1 MLTNRKISLKRLSD
15 VTIIYSGEYMKE
27 NKDPFGVCVC
37 HELNTPIYRM
47 ALSQF
52 EEAADRMSLDSNLRE
67 RFRTPQRALFVS
79 IPVRMDDGRVRVFHG
94 YRVQHDSS
102 LGPSKGGVRYHPSV
116 NFGEIS
122 ALAMWMTWK
131 CALVGL
137 PFGGAKGGVCCDP
150 KKLSRGELQRLTRRY
165 TIEILPLIGP
175 DHDIPAPDIGTDDQI
190 MAWMMDTY
198 SQHKG
203 FSVPAVVTGKPVCI
217 GGSLGR
223 EEATGRG
230 VVYSIIEALNYL
242 GIGIRDTTSAIQGF
256 GTVGFNAARILY
268 EMGSKVIAVSD
279 SHGGIYNEK
288 GLSIPDVIKHKTEH
302 GTLQGYPGAERITN
316 KDLLNT
322 ECTILLPA
330 ALSGQITEVNAEGI
344 KCKILAEGANGPTT
358 VEADKILLDKGVF
371 IIPDILA
378 NAGGVIVSYFEWVQD
393 LQKYFW
399 KEREINE
406 RLLDIITTAFK
417 NVLQFSLSKKVSLRM
432 AALMLGIERLAEA
445 HLSRGL
451 YP

>member
-1 MLTNRKISLKRLSD
+1 MDKTAI
-15 VTIIYSGEYMKE
+15 
-27 NKDPFGVCVC
+27 C
-37 HELNTPIYRM
+37 HELDTPVYRM

-52 EEAADRMSLDSNLRE
+52 EEAADLLNLDSNLRE
-67 RFRTPQRALFVS
+67 RFKTPQRALFVN
-79 IPVRMDDGRVRVFHG
+79 IPVRMDDGSVRSFNG
-94 YRVQHDSS
+94 YRVQHDDS

-116 NFGEIS
+116 NLGEIA

-137 PFGGAKGGVCCDP
+137 PYGGAKGGVCCDP
-150 KKLSRGELQRLTRRY
+150 KSLSRGELQRLTRRY

-175 DHDIPAPDIGTDDQI
+175 DHDIPAPDIGTDQQI

-198 SQHKG
+198 SQQKG
-203 FSVPAVVTGKPVCI
+203 FSVPAVVTGKPICI

-230 VVYSIIEALNYL
+230 VVYTIIEALNHL
-242 GIGIRDTTSAIQGF
+242 GIEIKNTTSAIQGF
-256 GTVGFNAARILY
+256 GNVGSNAARILY

-279 SHGGIYNEK
+279 SKGGIYNKK
-288 GLSIPDVIKHKTEH
+288 GLLIPDVIKYKTEND
-302 GTLQGYPGAERITN
+302 TLQGYPEAEPITN
-316 KDLLNT
+316 RELLEK

-330 ALSGQITEVNAEGI
+330 ALSEQIKGENAGRLR
-344 KCKILAEGANGPTT
+344 CRILAEGANGPTT
-358 VEADKILLDKGVF
+358 LEADKILQDKGVF

-399 KEREINE
+399 GEKEINE
-406 RLLDIITTAFK
+406 KLFSIITTAFK
-417 NVLQFSLSKKVSLRM
+417 RTLQLSLSKKVSMRIG
-432 AALMLGIERLAEA
+432 ALMLGIEKIAEA
-445 HLSRGL
+445 HLARGL
-451 YP
+451 FP